1 MKTASTAISPKTR
14 STRNSIV
21 ESAQRLFLK
30 HGISRVTVKE
40 ISMEAE
46 VSKMTFYR
54 IFANKEQV
62 AAEVIQSIAD
72 KNLAEYKEIM
82 SRPIDF
88 IKKIQELILSKR
100 KSNKAFSEELIK
112 DIYKLKNSPLT
123 QLIAKLGM
131 HSKTIFMEDL
141 EKAQRNGEIR
151 SDIKLPLILYTI
163 NDMEQK
169 MKDERFLALFED
181 FREASDQL
189 MSQFFYGIMP
199 VKSTGQQPK

>member
-1 MKTASTAISPKTR
+1 MKNSSTAISPKTL

-21 ESAQRLFLK
+21 DSAGRLFLK

-40 ISMEAE
+40 ISIEAQ

-54 IFANKEQV
+54 IFANKEEV
-62 AAEVIQSIAD
+62 AAEVIQLIAD
-72 KNLAEYKEIM
+72 KNLDEYRDIM
-82 SRPIDF
+82 RQQIPF

-100 KSNKAFSEELIK
+100 ENNKAFSEELIK

-123 QLIAKLGM
+123 QLIAKLSM
-131 HSKTIFMEDL
+131 RSKTIFMEDL

-151 SDIKLPLILYTI
+151 PDIKLPLILYTI
-163 NDMEQK
+163 NEMEQK
-169 MKDERFLALFED
+169 IKEERFLALFED

-189 MSQFFYGIMP
+189 LSQFFYGIMP
-199 VKSTGQQPK
+199 LKSMDQQPK